1 MSVNSSLNVSWN
13 SPVKPSG
20 PALLFVGSFVI
31 TVSISM
37 LVIGLS
43 YFLFLPVQFWE
54 PVPF

>member
-1 MSVNSSLNVSWN
+1 MGVNSSLNVSWN